1 MDCGQLL
8 AKIIVNKSKF
18 ALSTYVVVGSSVT
31 STLDDAN
38 NVFVSRLTTYRMC
51 TQYMFITQNI

>member
-31 STLDDAN
+31 STLGDAN

-51 TQYMFITQNI
+51 A